1 MTAQKFNLDN
11 VGLSVQH
18 AISFIEMMEESIEDD
33 DLHGRALLDAALKEL
48 EAIRGEI
55 DKAVDCGPAPADVP
69 VTSVSQGL
77 H

>member
-1 MTAQKFNLDN
+1 MKLNLDN

-18 AISFIEMMEESIEDD
+18 AISFLEIIEARLEDD
-33 DLHGRALLDAALKEL
+33 DLQGRALLDATLKEI

-69 VTSVSQGL
+69 VTSVARGM

>member
-1 MTAQKFNLDN
+1 MKLNLDN

-18 AISFIEMMEESIEDD
+18 AISFLEIIEDRLEDD
-33 DLHGRALLDAALKEL
+33 DLQGRALLDAALKEL

-55 DKAVDCGPAPADVP
+55 DKAVDCGPAPADMP
-69 VTSVSQGL
+69 CTSVTQSV

>member
-1 MTAQKFNLDN
+1 MTAQKLNLDN

-18 AISFIEMMEESIEDD
+18 AISFLEIIDDRIEDD
-33 DLHGRALLDAALKEL
+33 DLQGHALLDAALNEL

-55 DKAVDCGPAPADVP
+55 DKAVNFGPSSADVP
-69 VTSVSQGL
+69 VTSVAMGV